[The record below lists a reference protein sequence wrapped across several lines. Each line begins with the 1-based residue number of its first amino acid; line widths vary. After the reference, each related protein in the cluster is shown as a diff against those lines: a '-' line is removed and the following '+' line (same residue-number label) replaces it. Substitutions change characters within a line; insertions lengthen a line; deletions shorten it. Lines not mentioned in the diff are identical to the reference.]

1 LPHASLLTNGPD
13 RHVGRRDDSHPA
25 TPAAAPAT
33 VAGAATLDTLDAYT
47 GLSFTVPAG
56 LDDQGR
62 AQTCIIDADLF
73 KPHSASALNRVPTI
87 LTTNGFGGSKADQS
101 GLGRAFAQRGYA
113 VLPPRVLGSPTR
125 DARSPGRPIHRRRSR
140 LAPGDVPGWRC
151 QGDMRL
157 FANSRRP
164 GRGRH
169 GGCDLQQELDNA
181 AAHDPRVGMIGGS
194 YGGETQF
201 ATAAMDPRVNA
212 LVPLT
217 TWNDL
222 RYCPA
227 PNNTAQSTGMTYADQ
242 TPGTEKIGW
251 SSLFFGVGAADG
263 IQGAR
268 IDPPREVGCPNYSLE
283 ACRAKA
289 TLDALGY
296 PLRRP
301 TR

>member
-1 LPHASLLTNGPD
+1 MVGTRFKAEAECGLKRSASMMQVCARPWSSSPAGTVN
-13 RHVGRRDDSHPA
+13 DSPVYA
-25 TPAAAPAT
+25 SRVSRVAAPAT

-47 GLSFTVPAG
+47 GLSFTVPAE

-194 YGGETQF
+194 Y
-201 ATAAMDPRVNA
+201 
-212 LVPLT
+212 
-217 TWNDL
+217 
-222 RYCPA
+222 
-227 PNNTAQSTGMTYADQ
+227 
-242 TPGTEKIGW
+242 
-251 SSLFFGVGAADG
+251 
-263 IQGAR
+263 
-268 IDPPREVGCPNYSLE
+268 
-283 ACRAKA
+283 
-289 TLDALGY
+289 
-296 PLRRP
+296 
-301 TR
+301 